1 MNISYKFFYINNL
14 TYKFDQNNGFDVNKF
29 SEAYNFNIKSTVVN
43 VNRNNSAALIE
54 LEIALDT
61 KLESI
66 GKTFRSLSFDFYY
79 GYQMEDF
86 EELSDEDIQNFIIEN
101 GLASAVSAI
110 KDVVKNITSIDY
122 QPTINIDIPK
132 FPISTSK
139 QVEDN

>member
-1 MNISYKFFYINNL
+1 
-14 TYKFDQNNGFDVNKF
+14 
-29 SEAYNFNIKSTVVN
+29 
-43 VNRNNSAALIE
+43 
-54 LEIALDT
+54 
-61 KLESI
+61 
-66 GKTFRSLSFDFYY
+66 
-79 GYQMEDF
+79 MEDF

>member
-14 TYKFDQNNGFDVNKF
+14 TYKFDQNNGFDINKF